1 MDMQYYK
8 ITSDMIVGFYNDYID
23 FMNKMNLDD
32 NYSSRLENVNIIFTE
47 DDGIDITYSDNN
59 IIINKKFVNDEN
71 YKFYLYKC
79 LLHSIS
85 TNKENNN
92 NYSGFECDINDKK
105 INSSFNDM
113 VENYICNAISGVDV
127 SDDKRVFML
136 FVEKLINNKDLVEM
150 YLNND
155 LSKLYLSFE
164 NVGINF
170 QGLSSK
176 LDEFDKYRMENKTN
190 DIGTNIYKKLATACY
205 FNSIYDDSK
214 LEIPDIS
221 EIVSDVG
228 FENIPS
234 LDTITNILKEK
245 YSKNINNSFKSY

>member
-85 TNKENNN
+85 TNKEN
-92 NYSGFECDINDKK
+92 
-105 INSSFNDM
+105 SS
-113 VENYICNAISGVDV
+113 
-127 SDDKRVFML
+127 L
-136 FVEKLINNKDLVEM
+136 
-150 YLNND
+150 
-155 LSKLYLSFE
+155 
-164 NVGINF
+164 
-170 QGLSSK
+170 
-176 LDEFDKYRMENKTN
+176 FDKYK
-190 DIGTNIYKKLATACY
+190 
-205 FNSIYDDSK
+205 
-214 LEIPDIS
+214 
-221 EIVSDVG
+221 
-228 FENIPS
+228 
-234 LDTITNILKEK
+234 
-245 YSKNINNSFKSY
+245 